1 MDTMGYLRSRMGAA
15 GTIQFGNYVEIRF
28 CGEVVRNCNHYKTAT
43 ANGTGKYL
51 KRNDMKID

>member
-1 MDTMGYLRSRMGAA
+1 MGYLRSRMGAA